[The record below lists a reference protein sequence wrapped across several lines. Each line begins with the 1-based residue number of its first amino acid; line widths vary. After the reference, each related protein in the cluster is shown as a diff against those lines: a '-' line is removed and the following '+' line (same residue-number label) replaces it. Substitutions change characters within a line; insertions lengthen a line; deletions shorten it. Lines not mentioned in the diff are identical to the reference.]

1 MIKVIAFD
9 LVGVL
14 VREKDIELTEVE
26 DKLERMFG
34 DNINDEGYILE
45 ASKLIDEDSIIET
58 TKNIIEK
65 LYQIRDKE
73 LFQKIRNKYPN
84 IKLIVA
90 TNHVSYVRDYI
101 NNNFNCDNILISA
114 EIHKIKPN
122 SDFYQHIL
130 NKYDINPN
138 ELLFLDDNIKNID
151 GANNLG
157 IKTIKVNK
165 DTDLFNEIEN
175 IL

>member
-34 DNINDEGYILE
+34 DNINDEDYILE

-58 TKNIIEK
+58 VHNIIDK
-65 LYQIRDKE
+65 LYQIRDKD
-73 LFQKIRNKYPN
+73 LFKKIKNKYPN
-84 IKLIVA
+84 IKIIIA
-90 TNHVSYVRDYI
+90 TNHVSYVRKYI
-101 NNNFNCDNILISA
+101 NDNFDVDDVLISA

-122 SDFYQHIL
+122 TDFYQHIL
-130 NKYDINPN
+130 NKYDIEPN

-165 DTDLFNEIEN
+165 DTDLFNEIES